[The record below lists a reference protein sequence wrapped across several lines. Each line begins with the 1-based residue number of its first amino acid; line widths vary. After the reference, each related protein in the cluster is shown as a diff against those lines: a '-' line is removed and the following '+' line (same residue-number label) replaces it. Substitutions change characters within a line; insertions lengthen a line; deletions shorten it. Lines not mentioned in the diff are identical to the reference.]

1 MGKLRKAYDKM
12 YENEDFNKAKPEY
25 RQFAQ
30 NLCEI
35 MKAKGLKV
43 DEVAKAVG
51 VGSSSITMYRKGVQF
66 PSDPMKLCRLADAL
80 DTTVDA
86 LLDHDN
92 PFYVQEE
99 DLPCYAENLGVSI
112 EALQRMKSI
121 SESSAGAGEALNAL
135 FSTDK
140 VFVLMIAIKE
150 AMSKANKFRLESERM
165 KSMPKTFVD
174 QSVNIVAGKI
184 YSACRAFDAVL
195 WDIVDY
201 GTNEGGGND
210 GE

>member
-1 MGKLRKAYDKM
+1 MGKLRSAYDKM
-12 YENEDFNKAKPEY
+12 YEDDDFKNAKSEY

-35 MKAKGLKV
+35 MKAKGLKN
-43 DEVAKAVG
+43 DELAKAVG
-51 VGSSSITMYRKGVQF
+51 AGSSSISMYRKGKHF
-66 PSDPMKLCRLADAL
+66 PKDPMKLCKLADAL

-86 LLDHDN
+86 LLGHKT

-99 DLPCYAENLGVSI
+99 DLPLYAENLGVSI

-140 VFVLMIAIKE
+140 VFDLMVAIKE
-150 AMSKANKFRLESERM
+150 AMSKANRFRLESDRMERV
-165 KSMPKTFVD
+165 PKTFVD

-184 YSACRAFDAVL
+184 YRACRAFDAVL

-201 GTNEGGGND
+201 GMNEGGDTD

>member
-12 YENEDFNKAKPEY
+12 YENDDFNKAKPEY
-25 RQFAQ
+25 RRFAQ
-30 NLCEI
+30 NLCDT

-51 VGSSSITMYRKGVQF
+51 VGPSSITMYRKGEQF
-66 PSDPMKLCRLADAL
+66 PGDPLKLCRLADAL

-99 DLPCYAENLGVSI
+99 DLPCYAENLGISI
-112 EALQRMKSI
+112 DALQRMKSI

-140 VFVLMIAIKE
+140 VFDLMVAIKE
-150 AMSKANKFRLESERM
+150 AMNKANRFRLESDRMERV
-165 KSMPKTFVD
+165 PKTFVD

-201 GTNEGGGND
+201 GMNEGGGTD